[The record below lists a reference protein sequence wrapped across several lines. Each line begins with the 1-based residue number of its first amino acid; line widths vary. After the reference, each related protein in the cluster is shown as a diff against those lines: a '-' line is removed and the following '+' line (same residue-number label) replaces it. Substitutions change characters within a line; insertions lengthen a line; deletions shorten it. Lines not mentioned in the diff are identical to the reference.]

1 MSKKKKKNAP
11 NEYSFEER
19 STPLI
24 AQRGFTPISS
34 AFLSYYAQL
43 NITVGEAMLLIHLMS
58 FKWTRDAP
66 FPAISRLAKLMG
78 CSERNIRKLCASL
91 ESVGYLKRVGRSG
104 TSNQFDLSGLY
115 AKLEDMINV
124 ERASASAPT
133 AVPVLQPQT
142 VPQPL
147 RRQPPQTVPQPLR
160 RQPPQTVSVPMPQ
173 PVSVPMPAPDMEPR
187 PGFPWDTPS
196 EQQPATIQLV
206 NNEGGQ

>member
-1 MSKKKKKNAP
+1 MVVSKKKKKNAP

-78 CSERNIRKLCASL
+78 CSERNIRKLCANL
-91 ESVGYLKRVGRSG
+91 ESVGYLKRIGRSG

-133 AVPVLQPQT
+133 AVPVLQPQPVF
-142 VPQPL
+142 VPP
-147 RRQPPQTVPQPLR
+147 
-160 RQPPQTVSVPMPQ
+160 PQ

-196 EQQPATIQLV
+196 EQQPATIQVV
-206 NNEGGQ
+206 NNGGDQ